1 MKNILY
7 ILLSI
12 LCLGACSEDKVKIE
26 GAISGEDYSGKTMY
40 LFFPNSESEFK
51 VFEQLATTQI
61 EENKFSFE
69 IELNEDFAKEFP
81 AVGYLTMFDMNAIDV
96 ERKDADDTPIA
107 TFILEKGDI
116 NVLLEGNSV
125 SLSGTLRNNDF
136 NEVHIAIKELVD
148 FASDIESYASIN
160 DVPLDEEGRDGRAQF
175 HVHND
180 KLRELTFQFV
190 KENMSN
196 HVGEFLFLRSYAD
209 NLFTPMQLKILI
221 DESTDR
227 FKDQAD
233 VKWLSQILDQI
244 GDQDIDISG
253 LLKDGED

>member
-1 MKNILY
+1 MKNVLY
-7 ILLSI
+7 ILLI
-12 LCLGACSEDKVKIE
+12 LCCCACSEERVRIE
-26 GAISGEDYSGKTMY
+26 GEISGKDYSGKTMY
-40 LFFPNSESEFK
+40 LFFPSSESEFK
-51 VFEQLATTQI
+51 TFEQLASTQI
-61 EENKFSFE
+61 EGNEFSFE
-69 IELNEDFAKEFP
+69 IGLEKDFGKEFP
-81 AVGYLTMFDMNAIDV
+81 TVGYLTMFDMNAVDIGNKDV
-96 ERKDADDTPIA
+96 DETPIA

-116 NVLLEGNSV
+116 NVRLEDNSV

-148 FASDIESYASIN
+148 FASDIEGYASIN
-160 DVPLDEEGRDGRAQF
+160 DVPLDKEGRDGRAQF

-209 NLFTPMQLKILI
+209 NLFTPMQLKTLI

-227 FKDQAD
+227 FKDQTD
-233 VKWLSQILDQI
+233 VKWLSQILEQI

-253 LLKDGED
+253 LLKDEED